1 MFPWSAHTF
10 KPHKKA
16 PDGSKQS
23 ELSNYVATTLGSGN
37 LRLAVKLP
45 EGEDLNEWLAAN
57 TVDFFNQIN
66 LLYGTLTEFCTSTS
80 CPIMSAGA
88 KYEYLWKDETMKKPE
103 PKSAPVYIDLLM
115 TWVQRLIDDE
125 TVFPQKVGVPF
136 PSTFL
141 KTVKS
146 IYRRLFRVF
155 GHIYYSHMAQVEQL
169 GLEAHL
175 NTSLKHFVFFVREF
189 NLIPSSELAPLSGF
203 IDKLCGPEK

>member
-10 KPHKKA
+10 KPHKKV

-23 ELSNYVATTLGSGN
+23 ELQNYVATTLGSGN

-80 CPIMSAGA
+80 CPIMSAGS

-103 PKSAPVYIDLLM
+103 AKSAPVYIDLLM

-125 TVFPQKVGVPF
+125 TIFPQKVGVPF
-136 PSTFL
+136 PSTFM

-155 GHIYYSHMAQVEQL
+155 AHIYYSHMEQVEQL

-189 NLIPSSELAPLSGF
+189 NLIPASELAPLNSF
-203 IDKLCGPEK
+203 ILRLCGPEK